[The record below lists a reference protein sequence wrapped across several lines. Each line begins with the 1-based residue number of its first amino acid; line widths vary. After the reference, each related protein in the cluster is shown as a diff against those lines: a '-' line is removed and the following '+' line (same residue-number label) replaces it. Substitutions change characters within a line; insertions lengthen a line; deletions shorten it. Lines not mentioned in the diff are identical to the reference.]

1 MSTAELRKRV
11 IAHIKLTKD
20 TALLRE
26 LDRMLKDAGEEIAV
40 YETTASER
48 RALKKGL
55 EDIKKGRVIPAAKA
69 NKAIEKWLA
78 K

>member
-1 MSTAELRKRV
+1 MRV

-26 LDRMLKDAGEEIAV
+26 LDRVLNEAGEEIAV
-40 YETTASER
+40 YERTASER

-55 EDIKKGRVIPAAKA
+55 DDIKKGRVVPAAKA